1 MLGQS
6 RVAWTLNRRAFTVHA
21 ADQHLNCF
29 VEFFVTSARVK
40 PIFHRQPE
48 TEVLRMKLGT
58 GELITP
64 YILLVR
70 TGLPLLAIW

>member
-6 RVAWTLNRRAFTVHA
+6 RVACTLNRRAFTVHA

-29 VEFFVTSARVK
+29 VEFFVTSVGIK

-48 TEVLRMKLGT
+48 TEVLRMSPG
-58 GELITP
+58 
-64 YILLVR
+64 
-70 TGLPLLAIW
+70 